1 MIMFSSISPSPS
13 ETGWGRG
20 GRHGREMEWVG
31 AEQSSAICETA
42 LAVTDT
48 PGNKCLYKGV
58 GKFAG

>member
-1 MIMFSSISPSPS
+1 MTYDYVFPDFSKSFRRS
-13 ETGWGRG
+13 EEKERG
-20 GRHGREMEWVG
+20 IEWVG
-31 AEQSSAICETA
+31 TEQSSAICETA